1 MKTTEAMKKKTQMI
15 IKRREPSAIMPQLFG
30 SLNPPPLK
38 PIPYSGGYIRLMWEG
53 GKLKR
58 IKEMHVLQ
66 AEIREA
72 MYRETKATADSF
84 FEAMTLPRKIEL
96 FHQEALHRQ
105 IIMKQEQEK
114 GKDEA
119 RYRKG
124 RMEYEED
131 KGNDEA
137 RHRKIMM
144 QHTETKTGAEAK
156 NAVYEAR
163 ITELEFQAREREYK
177 QMLKEQEYESD
188 ETEE

>member
-1 MKTTEAMKKKTQMI
+1 MKTMKKKTQMM
-15 IKRREPSAIMPQLFG
+15 IKRREPSALLPQLFG
-30 SLNPPPLK
+30 NLNPPPLK
-38 PIPYSGGYIRLMWEG
+38 PIPYNGGYLKLMWEG

-96 FHQEALHRQ
+96 YHQEALHRQ
-105 IIMKQEQEK
+105 IMMLQEQEK

-119 RYRKG
+119 RFRKG
-124 RMEYEED
+124 MIEYEED

-144 QHTETKTGAEAK
+144 QHTETKSGAEAK
-156 NAVYEAR
+156 NAVFESR
-163 ITELEFQAREREYK
+163 ITELEFQAREREFL
-177 QMLKEQEYESD
+177 QMLKEQEDERD
-188 ETEE
+188 ETED